1 MKTNKDG
8 GLIRRALSVRWME
21 ARVSGTV
28 IHQAN
33 CARVR
38 RLAGRRDAGVYMLN
52 KPVSLTRRMRGT
64 HNDIRGGVTTQ
75 TPPAWSHD
83 LSHTHTELKM
93 SNSNG

>member
-52 KPVSLTRRMRGT
+52 KPVSLTRRMRG
-64 HNDIRGGVTTQ
+64 GVTTQ

-83 LSHTHTELKM
+83 LSHTHTEL
-93 SNSNG
+93 